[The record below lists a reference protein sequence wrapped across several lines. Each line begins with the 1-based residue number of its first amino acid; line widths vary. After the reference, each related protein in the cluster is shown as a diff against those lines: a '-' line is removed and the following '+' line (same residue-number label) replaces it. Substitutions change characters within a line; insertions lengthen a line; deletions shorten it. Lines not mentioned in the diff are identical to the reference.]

1 MAAAL
6 TGREEVVRKGMT
18 NSGSLVPDDE
28 SLLLVVPV
36 SLRLDSG
43 KTFLEIQACN
53 GVERWAESFSTVVF
67 AAPVIPE
74 DLAARE
80 TSTVWRDV
88 DELNCRGRAEFVP
101 LPWAYRYRD
110 FVAVL
115 APARKVLRGLV
126 ERTRYLHLSLSG
138 FAGDWAAVAAL
149 EARKLGRAYAC
160 HTDRVEFSVQLAM
173 EPRPSFTRLVRAYVE
188 YPLVKYYQR
197 HVIKTCAVGLWH
209 GYDCY
214 RVYSKMCSNNFLVH
228 DIHTKRADYVGWDAV
243 EDKAA
248 RVLHEKPLR
257 VVYTGRASGMKGP
270 LDWVRSMGY
279 ARDYGANFRAVWVGD
294 GPLLE
299 DMKRL
304 ARELDLEGIV
314 SFPGFIEAR
323 SRLLEYLRVAHV
335 LVFTHLTPESPRCL
349 IESFVS
355 GTPIVGYENAY
366 AQDLLEGYGGGEF
379 VKLRDAAGLGRLIAQ
394 LDRDRPRV
402 AELIRQAGKN
412 GARWND
418 EEVFRHRSDLLKQN
432 LP

>member
-1 MAAAL
+1 M
-6 TGREEVVRKGMT
+6 RKDSKDT
-18 NSGSLVPDDE
+18 GSLVPDDE

-36 SLRLDSG
+36 SLRLSGG

-53 GVERWAESFSTVVF
+53 GVERWAESFSSVVF

-74 DLAARE
+74 DMAAKE
-80 TSTVWRDV
+80 VSTVWRDV
-88 DELNCRGRAEFVP
+88 DELNCRGRSEFIP

-110 FVAVL
+110 FA
-115 APARKVLRGLV
+115 AAFGRTRKVLRALV

-173 EPRPSFTRLVRAYVE
+173 EPRPSFKRLLRAYAQ
-188 YPLVKYYQR
+188 YPLIKYYQR

-228 DIHTKRADYVGWDAV
+228 DIHTKKADYVGWDAV
-243 EDKAA
+243 ENKAA
-248 RVLHEKPLR
+248 RVLYEKPLR

-270 LDWVRSMGY
+270 LDWVRSIAY
-279 ARDYGANFRAVWVGD
+279 ARDYGADFTAAWVGD

-304 ARELDLEGIV
+304 AHKLGLDGIV
-314 SFPGFIEAR
+314 SFPGFVEER
-323 SRLLEYLRVAHV
+323 KQLLEYLRNAHV

-366 AQDLLEGYGGGEF
+366 AQDLIEGYGGGAF
-379 VKLRDAAGLGRLIAQ
+379 VKLRDAAGLGRLITE

-402 AELIRQAGKN
+402 AELIREAGKN

>member
-1 MAAAL
+1 M
-6 TGREEVVRKGMT
+6 RKDLT
-18 NSGSLVPDDE
+18 NSGSPVPDDE

-36 SLRLDSG
+36 SLRLAGG

-53 GVERWAESFSTVVF
+53 GVERWAESFSSVVF

-74 DLAARE
+74 GLAARE

-88 DELNCRGRAEFVP
+88 DELNCRARAEFVP

-110 FVAVL
+110 FAATL
-115 APARKVLRGLV
+115 FPTRKVLRDLV

-173 EPRPSFTRLVRAYVE
+173 EPRPSFKRMVRAHVE
-188 YPLVKYYQR
+188 YPLIKYYQR

-228 DIHTKRADYVGWDAV
+228 DIHTKRADYVGANAV
-243 EDKAA
+243 EGKAA

-270 LDWVRSMGY
+270 LDWVRSMGC
-279 ARDYGANFRAVWVGD
+279 ARDYGADFRAVWVGD

-304 ARELDLEGIV
+304 ACELDLEGIV
-314 SFPGFIEAR
+314 SFPGFIEER
-323 SRLLEYLRVAHV
+323 KRLLEYLRGAHV

-366 AQDLLEGYGGGEF
+366 AQDLLEGYGGGVF

-394 LDRDRPRV
+394 LDQDRARV

>member
-1 MAAAL
+1 MTEA
-6 TGREEVVRKGMT
+6 EHVVRKGSSDGM
-18 NSGSLVPDDE
+18 SPVPDNE

-36 SLRLDSG
+36 SLRLADG

-53 GVERWAESFSTVVF
+53 GVERWAESFSSVVF

-74 DLAARE
+74 DMAAKE

-88 DELNCRGRAEFVP
+88 DELNCRARAEFVP
-101 LPWAYRYRD
+101 LPWAYRYSD
-110 FVAVL
+110 FAATL
-115 APARKVLRGLV
+115 YRTRKVLRGLV

-138 FAGDWAAVAAL
+138 FAGDWAAVAAI

-173 EPRPSFTRLVRAYVE
+173 EPRPSVKGLVRAYVE
-188 YPLVKYYQR
+188 YPLIKYYQR

-228 DIHTKRADYVGWDAV
+228 DIHTKKADYVGWDAV
-243 EDKAA
+243 EDKAQ

-270 LDWVRSMGY
+270 LDWVRSLAY
-279 ARDYGANFRAVWVGD
+279 ARDYGADFRAAWVGD

-304 ARELDLEGIV
+304 AHDLDLDGIV
-314 SFPGFIEAR
+314 AFPGFVEER
-323 SRLLEYLRVAHV
+323 RRLLEFLRDAHV

-366 AQDLLEGYGGGEF
+366 AQDLLEGYGGGAF
-379 VKLRDAAGLGRLIAQ
+379 VKLRDAAGLGRLIVQ
-394 LDRDRPRV
+394 LDQDRPRV

-418 EEVFRHRSDLLKQN
+418 EEVFKHRSDLLKQN

>member
-6 TGREEVVRKGMT
+6 NEPEEVVHKRFKDTM
-18 NSGSLVPDDE
+18 SPVPDNE

-36 SLRLDSG
+36 PLRLAGG

-53 GVERWAESFSTVVF
+53 GVERWAESFSSVVF

-74 DLAARE
+74 DVAVKE

-88 DELNCRGRAEFVP
+88 DELNCRPRAEFVP
-101 LPWAYRYRD
+101 LPWAYRYCD
-110 FVAVL
+110 FISAL
-115 APARKVLRGLV
+115 RPTRNVLRGLV

-138 FAGDWAAVAAL
+138 CAGDWAAIAAL
-149 EARKLGRAYAC
+149 EARKLGRAYAV

-173 EPRPSFTRLVRAYVE
+173 EPRPSFRRLVRAYVE
-188 YPLVKYYQR
+188 YPLIKYYQR

-228 DIHTKRADYVGWDAV
+228 DIHTKRADYVGADAV

-257 VVYTGRASGMKGP
+257 VVYAGRASGMKGP
-270 LDWVRSMGY
+270 LDWVRSLAY
-279 ARDYGANFRAVWVGD
+279 ARDYGADFRAVWVGD

-304 ARELDLEGIV
+304 SHDLDLEGIV
-314 SFPGFIEAR
+314 SFPGFVEER
-323 SRLLEYLRVAHV
+323 RRLLEFLRDAHV

-366 AQDLLEGYGGGEF
+366 AQDLLEAYGGGVF

-394 LDRDRPRV
+394 LDRDRPHV

-418 EEVFRHRSDLLKQN
+418 EEVFRRRSELLKQN